1 MKNHALFLLLFF
13 PLSSAAVEQLV
24 IGRGGLSFVA
34 AQASSTQLLVA
45 DDSLWIWKTQKG
57 TNIAP
62 LALQRGGRIFPV
74 VWQENLQGPPSPTL
88 PVAAGID
95 LMVDGD
101 ALTAFSPAAAGLK
114 NQMDLYLDLGSH
126 YGVEQIRFFPRL
138 DAEHSDRY
146 LQAFQL
152 GSDRKDPSE
161 IESSIYE
168 VCCGSPNLI
177 NAHIN
182 APNTQSLVIWP
193 HPNTPHDPR
202 PMRHVRIRTL
212 NERPWEIAEIEIVSD
227 GSAPPGEYTSKPME
241 VRNARPV
248 WGRLLV
254 NGRDPSELPISI
266 ETRTGPDL
274 DPVQYFLRQGFDR
287 VKTTETQWTT
297 AFEGIK
303 LPPQPNPFWS
313 PWQTLSEGLVVSPP
327 QSAIQFRLRLLEP
340 GTHIDQLLFEF
351 TSRPLAQDLS
361 AEINPTQTPP
371 GELTSFVLDLRA
383 RRLEDLGGS
392 DSGFRFIEVN
402 TSAEI
407 EAIDSVYVQDRP
419 AFYSSERTANEGF
432 ILRLTERIKPQG
444 SFVQVFFRA
453 RVFVD
458 GTRFNVRALDRRPTG
473 DGDEEVYQTARAADI
488 DPRTPG
494 GTLSVRLSSRKEP
507 LIDGLTARTSVF
519 TPNDDGHNDYF
530 TLSYNVLRLTQAAPA
545 FFEIYDLS
553 GRLVRRG
560 RAGRDQSG
568 THLRLWDGR
577 DDAGRRAPPGS
588 YLYHIR
594 LESDAKKT
602 ARQGLVHVIY

>member
-1 MKNHALFLLLFF
+1 MKGRALFLLLLF

-24 IGRGGLSFVA
+24 IGRNGLSFVT
-34 AQASSTQLLVA
+34 AQSTSTRLMVT
-45 DDSLWIWKTQKG
+45 DDSLWIWNTTQG

-62 LALQRGGRIFPV
+62 LVLRRGGRIFPI
-74 VWQENLQGPPSPTL
+74 VWQENLQGSPSPTL
-88 PVAAGID
+88 PAAAGID
-95 LMVDGD
+95 RMVDGD
-101 ALTAFSPAAAGLK
+101 ELTAFSPAAAGLK

-152 GSDRKDPSE
+152 GSDRRDPSE
-161 IESSIYE
+161 IESTIFE

-182 APNTQSLVIWP
+182 APNTQSVVIWP

-212 NERPWEIAEIEIVSD
+212 NERPWEIAEIEIISD

-254 NGRDPSELPISI
+254 NGRDPGELPISI
-266 ETRTGPDL
+266 ETRTGPDV
-274 DPVQYFLRQGFDR
+274 DPIQYFLRQGFDR

-297 AFEGIK
+297 AFEGLK

-361 AEINPTQTPP
+361 AEINPIETAP
-371 GELTSFVLDLRA
+371 GELTPFILDLRA

-392 DSGFRFIEVN
+392 DSGFRFIEVR

-419 AFYSSERTANEGF
+419 VFYSSERTANEGF
-432 ILRLTERIKPQG
+432 TLRLTERIKPQG
-444 SFVQVFFRA
+444 SFVQIFFRA
-453 RVFVD
+453 RIFSD
-458 GTRFNVRALDRRPTG
+458 GTRFNVRALDRRPTI
-473 DGDEEVYQTARAADI
+473 DGEEEVYQTARAADI

-507 LIDGLTARTSVF
+507 LIDGLAARTSSF
-519 TPNDDGHNDYF
+519 TPNGDGANDYF
-530 TLSYNVLRLTQAAPA
+530 TLSYNLLRLTQPAPA

-560 RAGRDQSG
+560 YAGQDLSG
-568 THLRLWDGR
+568 SHLRLWDGFGF
-577 DDAGRRAPPGS
+577 DGGRVLPGI
-588 YLYHIR
+588 YLYRIR
-594 LESDAKKT
+594 LEADAKKT